1 MFIVLLKRPNEI
13 KPLTYCYLFLAE
25 DDIAT
30 CLNIKHRIEHSE
42 FLHEQK
48 SIIF

>member
-1 MFIVLLKRPNEI
+1 MFIVLLKRPNER
-13 KPLTYCYLFLAE
+13 KPFTYRYLFVAK
-25 DDIAT
+25 DDIT

-42 FLHEQK
+42 FQHEQK